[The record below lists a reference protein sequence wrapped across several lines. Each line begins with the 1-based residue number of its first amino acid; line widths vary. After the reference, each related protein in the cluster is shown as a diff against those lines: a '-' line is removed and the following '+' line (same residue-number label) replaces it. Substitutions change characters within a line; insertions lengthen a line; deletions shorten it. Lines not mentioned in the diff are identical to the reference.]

1 MFPATAQIAAELSTT
16 VETLHIAN
24 ACVQIAMGISL
35 FLWQPI
41 RSFIGRRNA
50 YLVAILILFCFSIGA
65 ALAINASMFI
75 AMRII
80 VGFTGTFLLVAGQE
94 ILTESFDPDRLNGGL
109 PIWLGVMPVSMV
121 IYGWSLDLERV
132 LFAAGSIVV
141 AFNGLNTYTAGAIIS
156 IIGGLG
162 VFLVASLSEMT
173 RLLTLTEMGGPSDLK
188 KKAMNSQPS
197 WLRDNVIAV
206 NVLALV
212 SIVLRF
218 VARRIR
224 KVVIGADDY
233 LIIASLALLFTISGI
248 ALGMIHYGLGYNKVD
263 LPVERSLMVAKLSI
277 LMMYRRIFTNISRLF
292 RVGAMIC
299 GAVVTLW
306 ATAFVPAAIF
316 QCTPVAKA
324 WDIDIPGHCINLQLG
339 FYCVALPNIL
349 TDIAILSLP
358 IRSCWQLHK
367 SVLYRL
373 SLIGVFMLGIL

>member
-1 MFPATAQIAAELSTT
+1 
-16 VETLHIAN
+16 
-24 ACVQIAMGISL
+24 
-35 FLWQPI
+35 
-41 RSFIGRRNA
+41 
-50 YLVAILILFCFSIGA
+50 
-65 ALAINASMFI
+65 
-75 AMRII
+75 
-80 VGFTGTFLLVAGQE
+80 
-94 ILTESFDPDRLNGGL
+94 
-109 PIWLGVMPVSMV
+109 
-121 IYGWSLDLERV
+121 
-132 LFAAGSIVV
+132 
-141 AFNGLNTYTAGAIIS
+141 
-156 IIGGLG
+156 
-162 VFLVASLSEMT
+162 
-173 RLLTLTEMGGPSDLK
+173 
-188 KKAMNSQPS
+188 MNSQPS

-233 LIIASLALLFTISGI
+233 LIVASLALLFTISGI

-263 LPVERSLMVAKLSI
+263 LPAERSLMVAKLLYVFEIIYVINLLTIKLSI

-306 ATAFVPAAIF
+306 ATAFVPTAIF

-373 SLIGVFMLGIL
+373 SLIGVFMLGIFVVGVSIYRFTLLFQFTPHNVPGTIGPSTIWSVIECAVGILCACLPTITPVFRILCLKFNCPCWSEGRSGAEDNANNDMPTPVRRRAFKVWESISFSQGISTLPTQDTRTTQCDQRSLVRSSPSVENNDLELSHLTACSTVPSGRSTLGDHSLPPGHV